1 MKIGIITTHWALN
14 YGAVLQSFALE
25 KYLQAQGYDCEIVDF
40 RPQIGKYGRN
50 YIIWNKNIKQWC
62 QNIIKLF
69 KVKNKK
75 LFQEK
80 QRKLSICSP
89 VFPEILAAHR
99 YQFPVYTGNVYT

>member
-50 YIIWNKNIKQWC
+50 YIVWNKNIKQWC

-75 LFQEK
+75 KKKLFQEK
-80 QRKLSICSP
+80 VKS
-89 VFPEILAAHR
+89 V
-99 YQFPVYTGNVYT
+99 